1 MNWTKRVCDY
11 YEISEARLLGPSK
24 DATVVEARHMLM
36 YLLYVVD
43 GDRSYADVGDL
54 VNRDK
59 STVHYAVGK
68 VAHALHDDHPET
80 AIAYAALMAV
90 DDGRRRPWWLG
101 RRLPG

>member
-11 YEISEARLLGPSK
+11 YEISEAVMLGPSK

-68 VAHALHDDHPET
+68 VAHALRNNHRET
-80 AIAYAALMAV
+80 RAAYADLTSPPKSY
-90 DDGRRRPWWLG
+90 RWWLG

>member
-11 YEISEARLLGPSK
+11 YEVSEAVLLGPSK

-36 YLLYVVD
+36 YLLYTQED
-43 GDRSYADVGDL
+43 GVSYADVGDL

-59 STVHYAVGK
+59 STVYYGVGK
-68 VAHALHDDHPET
+68 VTRALRDDHPET
-80 AIAYAALMAV
+80 LGAFEALIT
-90 DDGRRRPWWLG
+90 RPSDYRWWLG